1 MLCEQIYESALAL
14 LGESLNPGDNND
26 YEERAPYLIAAF
38 CTEAQET
45 DKAWRN
51 SLNLGTQ
58 IIWDPIRIGLD
69 DLFPLSDRF
78 ACAAAFYVAAML
90 VIDSDEDLSDKL
102 YDRFCDAMSTIDSN
116 IEIPEETEEEKVE
129 DEKEEIPPYILES
142 IKNVYF

>member
-14 LGESLNPGDNND
+14 LGESMNENDNID

-38 CTEAQET
+38 CSEAQER
-45 DKAWRN
+45 DKEWRS
-51 SLNLGTQ
+51 SLSLGSQGT
-58 IIWDPIRIGLD
+58 WDTVCIALD
-69 DLFPLSDRF
+69 ELFPLSERF

-90 VIDSDEDLSDKL
+90 VVDSDEELSDKL

-116 IEIPEETEEEKVE
+116 IEASLDTDDDTEETP
-129 DEKEEIPPYILES
+129 IYMLES